1 MLYTLRKSRTKG
13 NIMIKNKIIFPSII
27 TLSLIIGALTM
38 VMPNNIKAQN
48 SNLLS
53 SLKSGLWQFREK
65 ARGNNIVDAICVGDV
80 SKMIKIKN
88 KNDSCTFKMLSQSGN
103 SVTYDYNCAGKGKGR
118 TTIRKETSGLVQISS
133 QGITDGQLFDFKLE
147 ARHAGSCR

>member
-1 MLYTLRKSRTKG
+1 MINNKMIFSSVCAVIFLLGAVTIASPYT
-13 NIMIKNKIIFPSII
+13 
-27 TLSLIIGALTM
+27 
-38 VMPNNIKAQN
+38 VKAQD

-65 ARGNNIVDAICVGDV
+65 ARGNDIVDAICVGDV

-88 KNDSCTFKMLSQSGN
+88 KNDSCTFKMLTQSGN
-103 SVTYDYNCAGKGKGR
+103 SVTYDYNCVGKGKGR

-133 QGITDGQLFDFKLE
+133 QGITEGQLFDFKLE

>member
-1 MLYTLRKSRTKG
+1 
-13 NIMIKNKIIFPSII
+13 MIKNKIIVSSIVAI
-27 TLSLIIGALTM
+27 ALSMGAVNMLL
-38 VMPNNIKAQN
+38 PYSAQAQD

-53 SLKSGLWQFREK
+53 TLKSGLWQFREK
-65 ARGNNIVDAICVGDV
+65 ARGNDIVDAICVGDV

-88 KNDSCTFKMLSQSGN
+88 KNDSCTIKMLTQSRN
-103 SVTYDYNCAGKGKGR
+103 SATYDYNCEGKGKGR
-118 TTIRKETSGLVQISS
+118 TTIRKETNGLVQISS

>member
-1 MLYTLRKSRTKG
+1 MFQYK
-13 NIMIKNKIIFPSII
+13 IMFPSII
-27 TLSLIIGALTM
+27 MASLLVGALTIAT
-38 VMPNNIKAQN
+38 PHAAQAQD

-65 ARGNNIVDAICVGDV
+65 ERSDDIVDAICVGDIN
-80 SKMIKIKN
+80 KMIKIKN
-88 KNDSCTFKMLSQSGN
+88 KNDSCTFKMLSESGN

-147 ARHAGSCR
+147 ARHAGNCR